1 MTEVIDRLAA
11 AVNAHDLDAV
21 AGLIHED
28 YRSEQPAHPG
38 RAFAG
43 RAQMLANWEA
53 MLAGIP
59 DFCAEICRSVQDGDT
74 TWTEWRW
81 SGTRSDGQAFEMRG
95 VTLFEVTGGQVVAG
109 RLYLEDVERDVMP
122 VSSRPWRT
130 CPVAGRGPCTSRT
143 AQRPF
148 SQLEIE
154 PTHLHSR
161 DSVHQPPVGG
171 LMAAGDISPAAFLRS
186 LATCP
191 LRRVKRLGSHRPP
204 ATVSDQPI
212 ARHQRHAQALRV
224 SGNRRSPAPRVS
236 VRRFRGP
243 LP

>member
-81 SGTRSDGQAFEMRG
+81 SGTAA
-95 VTLFEVTGGQVVAG
+95 TG
-109 RLYLEDVERDVMP
+109 R
-122 VSSRPWRT
+122 
-130 CPVAGRGPCTSRT
+130 
-143 AQRPF
+143 
-148 SQLEIE
+148 
-154 PTHLHSR
+154 
-161 DSVHQPPVGG
+161 
-171 LMAAGDISPAAFLRS
+171 
-186 LATCP
+186 P
-191 LRRVKRLGSHRPP
+191 LRCAG
-204 ATVSDQPI
+204 
-212 ARHQRHAQALRV
+212 
-224 SGNRRSPAPRVS
+224 
-236 VRRFRGP
+236 
-243 LP
+243 